1 MANLAFT
8 LADASTARLGAK
20 FHEKGQ
26 TGEAVSACYK
36 EAERRVD
43 LVVALH
49 ACGALSDVAVA
60 QAVRHKAGF
69 VVCPCCFNANQFLR
83 VPVEIPPT
91 EDPAEAPAALAS
103 SSASVP
109 VSVSAADWLGLPA
122 ASLAALLAAA
132 DLQGDH
138 AAASEAAQTV
148 CALRLEAAQRHWAEL
163 WAELSEQTGASA
175 QARASAAGEKQGCR
189 EEVGNAA
196 AGGGGALRVSLRQ
209 FPIAFS
215 TRNLCLVGAP
225 HSPE

>member
-1 MANLAFT
+1 M
-8 LADASTARLGAK
+8 
-20 FHEKGQ
+20 
-26 TGEAVSACYK
+26 SACYK

-138 AAASEAAQTV
+138 AAASEA
-148 CALRLEAAQRHWAEL
+148 EAHDGDGDLHQEDEPVEVRVLVDFDGYVANDVAIVDATEIHDLVLLGRVDPDERAVAYARSL
-163 WAELSEQTGASA
+163 
-175 QARASAAGEKQGCR
+175 RASAA
-189 EEVGNAA
+189 
-196 AGGGGALRVSLRQ
+196 
-209 FPIAFS
+209 
-215 TRNLCLVGAP
+215 
-225 HSPE
+225 